1 MQSVGSVASFRKLT
15 PAMVASQKLAMAND
29 IVKTTKSE
37 VAMALK
43 KAAPALGIDG
53 TTYHILDILIGLT
66 AAEDWSQDRRPLVAI
81 SNEKLA
87 EYVSRSSR
95 TVVRSLRRLV
105 EAGVLAYK
113 DSPTGRRY
121 IYRAG
126 EDRQIERGYGLDFS
140 PARQRLAEL
149 KQIGAEFAARLAQE
163 KEAKRTISRLS
174 RAMADL
180 FRLAHLEELEVSEI
194 ASAFNELMDQPMGV
208 VDRAEALI
216 MLHELLVARFEDND
230 MAADKGTVDRNEADV
245 FFDRKSK
252 MSCAEDTNVTPY
264 NNTTSQGS
272 WIKSKKQL
280 NRSND
285 AYINTNKSGYTR
297 FEMAPEEEPKS
308 ETRARPQTQSKA
320 ESLNWSEH
328 VDPHESEPFSPL
340 LSEVSLGLISSAT
353 AETQAAIGL
362 DLSSWS
368 SLIDASDDMRLLIGL
383 SQKGWFDARNR
394 VGDYTASAVLIT
406 TVEKALRD
414 PESIARP
421 AGYFRACVDRAIDGK
436 LALHRTLFGL
446 AASGSSAADS

>member
-1 MQSVGSVASFRKLT
+1 
-15 PAMVASQKLAMAND
+15 
-29 IVKTTKSE
+29 
-37 VAMALK
+37 MALK

-140 PARQRLAEL
+140 PARQRLREL

-163 KEAKRTISRLS
+163 KEAKRTVSRLS
-174 RAMADL
+174 RAMTDL
-180 FRLAHLEELEVSEI
+180 FRLASIEDLDISEI
-194 ASAFNELMDQPMGV
+194 ARAFDELMEQPMGV
-208 VDRAEALI
+208 VERAEALT
-216 MLHELLVARFEDND
+216 MLHELLVAQFDSEETP
-230 MAADKGTVDRNEADV
+230 AEKGSSEGAKHSE
-245 FFDRKSK
+245 FFDKNTE
-252 MSCAEDTNVTPY
+252 MSCTQDTDVTPY
-264 NNTTSQGS
+264 NNTTSQDS
-272 WIKSKKQL
+272 CSKSKYQW
-280 NRSND
+280 NASND
-285 AYINTNKSGYTR
+285 TSINTNKSGYTE
-297 FEMAPEEEPKS
+297 FKIAPEQEQKS
-308 ETRARPQTQSKA
+308 ETRATDRTLSKP
-320 ESLNWSEH
+320 EPLNWSEH
-328 VDPHESEPFSPL
+328 VDPHDSDQFSPL
-340 LSEVSLGLISSAT
+340 LSEVSLGLLSSAT
-353 AETQAAIGL
+353 VETQSTLGL
-362 DLSSWS
+362 DLTSWN
-368 SLIDASDDMRLLIGL
+368 SLIETCDDMRLLIGL
-383 SQKGWFDARNR
+383 SEKGWFDARNR

-414 PESIARP
+414 PQSIARP
-421 AGYFRACVDRAIDGK
+421 AGYFRACIDRAVDGK

-446 AASGSSAADS
+446 AASGSAAPEN

>member
-1 MQSVGSVASFRKLT
+1 
-15 PAMVASQKLAMAND
+15 
-29 IVKTTKSE
+29 
-37 VAMALK
+37 MALK

-140 PARQRLAEL
+140 PARQRLTEL
-149 KQIGAEFAARLAQE
+149 KQIGTEFAARLAQE

-180 FRLAHLEELEVSEI
+180 FRLASLEELEVSEI

-208 VDRAEALI
+208 VDRSEALT
-216 MLHELLVARFEDND
+216 MLHELLVARFD
-230 MAADKGTVDRNEADV
+230 MSETPTEKGDADVAEHDV
-245 FFDRKSK
+245 FFDRNSE
-252 MSCAEDTNVTPY
+252 MSCAEDNDVTPY
-264 NNTTSQGS
+264 NNTTSQDS
-272 WIKSKKQL
+272 WKKSKQQR
-280 NRSND
+280 NASND
-285 AYINTNKSGYTR
+285 ASINTSKSGYTR
-297 FEMAPEEEPKS
+297 FEMAPEKEPES
-308 ETRARPQTQSKA
+308 EIRATSQKLSKA

-328 VDPHESEPFSPL
+328 VDPHQSEQFSPL

-383 SQKGWFDARNR
+383 SQKGWFDARKR

-446 AASGSSAADS
+446 AASGSSAADN

>member
-1 MQSVGSVASFRKLT
+1 
-15 PAMVASQKLAMAND
+15 MVASQKLAMAND

-140 PARQRLAEL
+140 PARQRLGEL

-163 KEAKRTISRLS
+163 KEAKRTVSRLS
-174 RAMADL
+174 RAMTDL
-180 FRLAHLEELEVSEI
+180 FRLASIEDLDTCEI
-194 ASAFNELMDQPMGV
+194 ARAFEQLMEQPMGV
-208 VDRAEALI
+208 VERAEALT
-216 MLHELLVARFEDND
+216 MLHELLVAQFDSERTRAERGSSEGAKHSD
-230 MAADKGTVDRNEADV
+230 
-245 FFDRKSK
+245 FFDENTE
-252 MSCAEDTNVTPY
+252 MSCAPDTNVTPY
-264 NNTTSQGS
+264 NNTTSQDS
-272 WIKSKKQL
+272 CLKSKPRR
-280 NRSND
+280 NASTD
-285 AYINTNKSGYTR
+285 AFLNTNKSGYTE
-297 FEMAPEEEPKS
+297 FEMAPEKEPKS
-308 ETRARPQTQSKA
+308 EIRATDRTLGKP
-320 ESLNWSEH
+320 EPLNWSEH
-328 VDPHESEPFSPL
+328 VDPHDSDQFSPL
-340 LSEVSLGLISSAT
+340 LSEVSLGLLSSAT
-353 AETQAAIGL
+353 AETQSTLGL
-362 DLSSWS
+362 DLSSWN
-368 SLIDASDDMRLLIGL
+368 SLIETCDDMRLLIGL
-383 SQKGWFDARNR
+383 SEKGWFDAKNR

-414 PESIARP
+414 PQSIARP
-421 AGYFRACVDRAIDGK
+421 AGYFRACIDRAVDGK

-446 AASGSSAADS
+446 AASGSAAPEN

>member
-140 PARQRLAEL
+140 PARQRLDEL

-163 KEAKRTISRLS
+163 KEAKRTVSRLS
-174 RAMADL
+174 RAMTDL
-180 FRLAHLEELEVSEI
+180 FRLAAHEELDISEI
-194 ASAFNELMDQPMGV
+194 ARAFNELMDQPMGIV
-208 VDRAEALI
+208 ERAEALT
-216 MLHELLVARFEDND
+216 MLHELLVARFETAEDTSE
-230 MAADKGTVDRNEADV
+230 KGGAELQESAV
-245 FFDRKSK
+245 FFEEKSK
-252 MSCAEDTNVTPY
+252 MSCTADKDVIPY
-264 NNTTSQGS
+264 NNTTFQDS
-272 WIKSKKQL
+272 WIKSKQQHA
-280 NRSND
+280 SHD
-285 AYINTNKSGYTR
+285 AFININKSGYTE
-297 FEMAPEEEPKS
+297 FEMAPEKDPKS
-308 ETRARPQTQSKA
+308 ETRAISQTSGKT

-328 VDPHESEPFSPL
+328 ADPYKNDQFSPL
-340 LSEVSLGLISSAT
+340 LSEVSLGLLGSAT
-353 AETQAAIGL
+353 HETQGALGL

-368 SLIDASDDMRLLIGL
+368 SLIDSSDDMRLLIGL

-394 VGDYTASAVLIT
+394 VGDYTAAAVLIT

-421 AGYFRACVDRAIDGK
+421 AGYFRACIDRAVDGK

-446 AASGSSAADS
+446 AASGGSAAAEN

>member
-140 PARQRLAEL
+140 PARQRLTEL
-149 KQIGAEFAARLAQE
+149 KQIGAVFAARLAQE

-180 FRLAHLEELEVSEI
+180 FRLASLEELEVSEI

-208 VDRAEALI
+208 VDRAEALT
-216 MLHELLVARFEDND
+216 MLHELLVARFD
-230 MAADKGTVDRNEADV
+230 MRETPTEKGDADVAEHDV
-245 FFDRKSK
+245 FFDRNSE
-252 MSCAEDTNVTPY
+252 MSCAEDNHVTPY
-264 NNTTSQGS
+264 NNTTSQDS
-272 WIKSKKQL
+272 WKKSKQQR
-280 NRSND
+280 NASND
-285 AYINTNKSGYTR
+285 ASINTSKSGYTR
-297 FEMAPEEEPKS
+297 FEMAPEEEPES
-308 ETRARPQTQSKA
+308 ETRATSQKLSKA

-328 VDPHESEPFSPL
+328 VDPHESDQFSPL

-362 DLSSWS
+362 DLSSWN

-383 SQKGWFDARNR
+383 SQKGWFDARKR

-446 AASGSSAADS
+446 AASGSSVADN

>member
-15 PAMVASQKLAMAND
+15 PAMVTSQKLAMAND

-140 PARQRLAEL
+140 PARQRLNEL

-163 KEAKRTISRLS
+163 KEAKRTVSRLS

-180 FRLAHLEELEVSEI
+180 FRLAAYEELEVSEI
-194 ASAFNELMDQPMGV
+194 TRAFNELMDQPMGISA
-208 VDRAEALI
+208 RAEALS
-216 MLHELLVARFEDND
+216 MLHELLVARFETEEND
-230 MAADKGTVDRNEADV
+230 HEKGTAESAEEAD
-245 FFDRKSK
+245 FFEKKSK
-252 MSCAEDTNVTPY
+252 MSCTQDNNVTPY
-264 NNTTSQGS
+264 NNTTSQNS
-272 WIKSKKQL
+272 CLKSKQ
-280 NRSND
+280 RHASSD
-285 AYINTNKSGYTR
+285 AYINNHKSGYTE
-297 FEMAPEEEPKS
+297 FEKAPDQDLKS
-308 ETRARPQTQSKA
+308 ETCAISQPSGKGA
-320 ESLNWSEH
+320 SLGWSEH
-328 VDPHESEPFSPL
+328 AAPHENDQFSPL
-340 LSEVSLGLISSAT
+340 LSEISLGLLNSAT
-353 AETQAAIGL
+353 YETQGALGL

-368 SLIDASDDMRLLIGL
+368 SLIDSSDDMRLLIGL
-383 SQKGWFDARNR
+383 SQKGWFDAVSR
-394 VGDYTASAVLIT
+394 VGEYTASAVLIT

-414 PESIARP
+414 PDSIARP
-421 AGYFRACVDRAIDGK
+421 AGYFRACIDRAVDGK

-446 AASGSSAADS
+446 AASRGTTVTEN

>member
-140 PARQRLAEL
+140 PARQRLTEL

-180 FRLAHLEELEVSEI
+180 FRLASLEELEVSEI
-194 ASAFNELMDQPMGV
+194 TSAFNELMDQPMSV
-208 VDRAEALI
+208 VDRAEALT
-216 MLHELLVARFEDND
+216 MLHELLVARFD
-230 MAADKGTVDRNEADV
+230 MSETPMEKGDADVAEHDV
-245 FFDRKSK
+245 FFDRNSE
-252 MSCAEDTNVTPY
+252 MSCTEDNDVTPY
-264 NNTTSQGS
+264 NNTTSQDS
-272 WIKSKKQL
+272 WKKSKQQR
-280 NRSND
+280 NASND
-285 AYINTNKSGYTR
+285 ASINTSKSGYTR
-297 FEMAPEEEPKS
+297 FEMAPEKEPKS
-308 ETRARPQTQSKA
+308 ETRATSQKLSKA

-328 VDPHESEPFSPL
+328 VDPHESDQFSPL

-383 SQKGWFDARNR
+383 SQKGWFDARKR

-446 AASGSSAADS
+446 AASGSSVADN

>member
-140 PARQRLAEL
+140 PARQRLTEL

-180 FRLAHLEELEVSEI
+180 FRLASLEELEVSEI
-194 ASAFNELMDQPMGV
+194 ASAFDELMDQPMGV
-208 VDRAEALI
+208 VDRAEALT
-216 MLHELLVARFEDND
+216 MLHELLVARFD
-230 MAADKGTVDRNEADV
+230 MSETPTEKGDAHVAEHDV
-245 FFDRKSK
+245 FFDTNSE
-252 MSCAEDTNVTPY
+252 MSCAEDNNVTPY
-264 NNTTSQGS
+264 NNTTSQDS
-272 WIKSKKQL
+272 WKKSKQQR
-280 NRSND
+280 NASND
-285 AYINTNKSGYTR
+285 ASINTNKSGYTR
-297 FEMAPEEEPKS
+297 FEMAPEKEPKS
-308 ETRARPQTQSKA
+308 ETRATSQKLSKA

-328 VDPHESEPFSPL
+328 VDPHESDQFSPL

-383 SQKGWFDARNR
+383 SQKGWFDARKR

-446 AASGSSAADS
+446 AASGSSVADN

>member
-140 PARQRLAEL
+140 PARQRLTEL
-149 KQIGAEFAARLAQE
+149 KQIGTEFAARLAQE

-180 FRLAHLEELEVSEI
+180 FRLASLEELEVSEI

-208 VDRAEALI
+208 VDRSEALT
-216 MLHELLVARFEDND
+216 MLHELLVARFD
-230 MAADKGTVDRNEADV
+230 MSETPTEKGDADVAEHDV
-245 FFDRKSK
+245 FFDRNSE
-252 MSCAEDTNVTPY
+252 MSCAEDNDVTPY
-264 NNTTSQGS
+264 NNTTSQDS
-272 WIKSKKQL
+272 WKKSKQQR
-280 NRSND
+280 NASND
-285 AYINTNKSGYTR
+285 ASINTSKSGYTR
-297 FEMAPEEEPKS
+297 FEMAPEKEPES
-308 ETRARPQTQSKA
+308 EIRATSQKLSKA

-328 VDPHESEPFSPL
+328 VDPHQSEQFSPL

-383 SQKGWFDARNR
+383 SQKGWFDARKR

-446 AASGSSAADS
+446 AASGSSAADN

>member
-15 PAMVASQKLAMAND
+15 PAMVTSQKLAMAND

-140 PARQRLAEL
+140 PARQRLNEL

-163 KEAKRTISRLS
+163 KEAKRTVSRLS

-180 FRLAHLEELEVSEI
+180 FRLAAYEELEVSEI
-194 ASAFNELMDQPMGV
+194 TRAFNELMDQPMGISA
-208 VDRAEALI
+208 RAEALS
-216 MLHELLVARFEDND
+216 MLHELLVARFETEEND
-230 MAADKGTVDRNEADV
+230 HEKGTAESAEEAV
-245 FFDRKSK
+245 FFEKKSK
-252 MSCAEDTNVTPY
+252 MSCTQDNNVTPY
-264 NNTTSQGS
+264 NKTTSQNS
-272 WIKSKKQL
+272 CLKSKQWHA
-280 NRSND
+280 SND
-285 AYINTNKSGYTR
+285 PYINNNKSGYAE
-297 FEMAPEEEPKS
+297 FGKAPEQDPKS
-308 ETRARPQTQSKA
+308 ETCAISQPSGKA
-320 ESLNWSEH
+320 ASLGWSEH
-328 VDPHESEPFSPL
+328 AAPHENDQFSPL
-340 LSEVSLGLISSAT
+340 LSEVSLGLLNSAT
-353 AETQAAIGL
+353 YETQSALGL

-368 SLIDASDDMRLLIGL
+368 SLIDSSDDMRLLIGL
-383 SQKGWFDARNR
+383 SQKGWFDARSR
-394 VGDYTASAVLIT
+394 VGEYTASAVLIT

-414 PESIARP
+414 PDSIARP
-421 AGYFRACVDRAIDGK
+421 AGYFRACIDRAVDGK

-446 AASGSSAADS
+446 AASGGTTVTEN